1 MGVVAVVPAKMT
13 SERFPR
19 KNLKNICGQP
29 LLYYSVR
36 VAQLV
41 NVIKEVYVSS
51 EDKEVLSLANSLG
64 AKAIKRPE
72 DLSRAHVTNIDVLR
86 HIHDVL
92 TEKPDIVVLLQ
103 PTHPLRRPKD
113 IQSALDLFTESDA
126 DSLFTVVQA
135 DELRGTIEGGF
146 FCSEVPLPRKKE
158 KESKKF
164 RNTGSF
170 YFFRPERTFLTEAPF
185 GNRILPYV
193 LNRAE
198 FEIDINQSHDL
209 TVAECVLRTFTE
221 EFNYFKI
228 L

>member
-13 SERFPR
+13 SARLPR
-19 KNLKNICGQP
+19 KNVKSLCGQP

-41 NVIKEVYVSS
+41 DSIKEVYVSS
-51 EDKEVLSLANSLG
+51 ENKEVLSLADSIG
-64 AKAIKRPE
+64 AMAVRRPE
-72 DLSRAHVTNIDVLR
+72 SLSRPEITNIDVLR
-86 HIHDVL
+86 HMYEVFL
-92 TEKPDIVVLLQ
+92 EKPEVVILLQ

-113 IQSALDLFTESDA
+113 IQSAITLFKESDA
-126 DSLFTVVQA
+126 DSLFTVVKA

-146 FCSEVPLPRKKE
+146 FCSEAPLPRRKSQE
-158 KESKKF
+158 PKKF

-170 YFFRPERTFLTEAPF
+170 YLFRPERTFLTEVPF

-193 LNRAE
+193 LSRAE
-198 FEIDINQSHDL
+198 FEIDINQAHDL
-209 TVAECVLRTFTE
+209 RIAECVLRTFTE
-221 EFNYFKI
+221 EFSHFEM